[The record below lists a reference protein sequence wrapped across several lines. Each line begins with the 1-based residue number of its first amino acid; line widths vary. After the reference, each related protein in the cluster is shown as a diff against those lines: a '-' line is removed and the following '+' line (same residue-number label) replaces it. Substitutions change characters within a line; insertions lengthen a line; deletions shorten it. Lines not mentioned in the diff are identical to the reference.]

1 MVSAVRRSR
10 GFTQISTRESRGFT
24 LIELLVVT
32 AILVIV
38 SGLVLANHSRFGGK
52 ILLQNLAYDMALS
65 VRQAQVYGISVR
77 QFGAGTYS
85 AGYGIRFSTS
95 VPTSYVLFAD
105 AVQIDGMFSNG
116 ESVQTYSLDRGYRV
130 AKLCAPAG
138 TNRSTCTSVPSL
150 DILFKRPEPDAYISA
165 NGVPCVSWDGTQYQ
179 AIVGQC
185 QESARIVLSAP
196 SGDQV
201 DFIVDLNGQVAVN
214 KN

>member
-1 MVSAVRRSR
+1 
-10 GFTQISTRESRGFT
+10 

-38 SGLVLANHSRFGGK
+38 SGLILANHSRFGGK

-77 QFGAGTYS
+77 QFGSGTYS
-85 AGYGIRFSTS
+85 AGYGIRFSTAL
-95 VPTSYVLFAD
+95 PASYVLFAD
-105 AVQIDGMFSNG
+105 AVQVDGMFSNG
-116 ESVQTYSLDRGYRV
+116 ETIQTYSIDRGFRIT
-130 AKLCAPAG
+130 KLCAPAG
-138 TNRSTCTSVPSL
+138 TDRATCAAVPSL

-179 AIVGQC
+179 AVVGQC
-185 QESARIVLSAP
+185 QESARIVVSAP

>member
-95 VPTSYVLFAD
+95 VPTL
-105 AVQIDGMFSNG
+105 
-116 ESVQTYSLDRGYRV
+116 R
-130 AKLCAPAG
+130 
-138 TNRSTCTSVPSL
+138 TS
-150 DILFKRPEPDAYISA
+150 K
-165 NGVPCVSWDGTQYQ
+165 
-179 AIVGQC
+179 
-185 QESARIVLSAP
+185 
-196 SGDQV
+196 
-201 DFIVDLNGQVAVN
+201 
-214 KN
+214 